1 VSAHGERRCS
11 RKEKIGTSQCLLTA
25 HKVLTLLLLLLLTV
39 LVLW

>member
-25 HKVLTLLLLLLLTV
+25 HKVLTLLLLLLTV